1 MIVYQ
6 KCKKNSFEEKY
17 LKKLN
22 INDNPN
28 INCFIGFDFGF
39 FRGMNVYYSNNIDKK
54 LKERLSEC
62 IKNSKVNLRLF
73 TNYDCEFD
81 IVVLL
86 GYSNLKCEKRYLKK
100 NISNIVK
107 FFSFL

>member
-1 MIVYQ
+1 MVVYQ

-54 LKERLSEC
+54 LKEKLSEC

-86 GYSNLKCEKRYLKK
+86 AIIITQLLWNKSIFTKK
-100 NISNIVK
+100 KKI
-107 FFSFL
+107 LQY